1 MRTVLLACVLLG
13 ALFVHARDFEVR
25 LWPGGAPSA
34 TGLESAPEVNSDG
47 RASKVSDPVIHV
59 YPAAR
64 PGSPAII
71 MCPGGGYSHLA
82 VNHEGHDMA
91 QWMNRLGVTFI
102 VLKYRMPNGHKE
114 VPLADSRRAIEIVR
128 DSASV
133 WNADPRR
140 VGVMGC
146 SAGGH
151 FAATLAVMYGDSLHR
166 PDFQILLYPVI
177 SMEDGLT
184 HRGSRDNLLGKDA
197 SPEDVGRYSLD
208 RQVCADTPPAF
219 IALSADDR
227 AVPPANSLRY
237 AQALIDHK
245 VPVSLHMF
253 PTGGHGWGFR
263 DSFLYKREWTG
274 ELEAWL
280 RNLSS
285 K

>member
-1 MRTVLLACVLLG
+1 MRIVLLACVLLG
-13 ALFVHARDFEVR
+13 ALCVNARDFEVR

-34 TGLESAPEVNSDG
+34 TGLESVAEVSRDG
-47 RASKVSDPVIHV
+47 RASRVSDPVLHV

-71 MCPGGGYSHLA
+71 MCPGGGYQHLA

-102 VLKYRMPNGHKE
+102 VLKYRMPNGHKD

-128 DSASV
+128 DSASA

-140 VGVMGC
+140 VGIMGC

-151 FAATLAVMYGDSLHR
+151 FAATLATMYGDSLHR

-177 SMEDGLT
+177 SMDENLT
-184 HRGSRDNLLGKDA
+184 HRGSRDNLLGKNA
-197 SPEDVGRYSLD
+197 SHEDVEHYSLD
-208 RQVCADTPPAF
+208 LQVTDGTPPAF
-219 IALSADDR
+219 IALSADDK

-237 AQALIDHK
+237 ARALIDHK
-245 VPVSLHMF
+245 VPVSLHLY

-263 DSFLYKREWTG
+263 DRFLYKREWTG
-274 ELEAWL
+274 ELETWL
-280 RNLSS
+280 RNLE
-285 K
+285 